1 MKKLVFSVIAAVALV
16 SVSNVFAGN
25 NMAAVASA
33 EPVDSVAPV
42 DTTKQA
48 PVETPAQPTDTTKQ
62 ASVDQP
68 AQATVTPTATAE

>member
-25 NMAAVASA
+25 KMVAVASA
-33 EPVDSVAPV
+33 EPVDTVAPV

-62 ASVDQP
+62 APVDTP
-68 AQATVTPTATAE
+68 VTPTAIAE